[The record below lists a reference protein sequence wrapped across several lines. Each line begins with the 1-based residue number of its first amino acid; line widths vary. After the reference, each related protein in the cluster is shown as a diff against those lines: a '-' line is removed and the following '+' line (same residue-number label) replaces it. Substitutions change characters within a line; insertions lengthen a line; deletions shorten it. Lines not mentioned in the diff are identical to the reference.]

1 MQQLSK
7 KYIDSL
13 EDKIIAQ
20 TLDLPEKVIQF
31 GTGVLLRGLP
41 DYFINKANKRGLFG
55 GRVVVIKSTATG
67 DDSAFK
73 RQDGLYT
80 ICVRGIEKGKSIR
93 ENIISSAI
101 SRVLTAKSDWPQI
114 LTCARQKEVGIII
127 SNTTEV
133 GIRLVYESILDQPPS
148 SFPAKLLAILF
159 ERFNAFNGDP
169 STGMVILP
177 TELLPDNG
185 KKLKEILGELSVF
198 NKLSDSFNN
207 WLRDHNVFVNTL
219 VDCIVPG
226 KPGSN
231 EFYPEDH
238 TDPYTDELALITESY
253 RLWAIE
259 GDERVKKVL
268 SFAEA
273 DDRVKI
279 VADIGL
285 FRELKLRL
293 LNATHTLCSGL
304 AVIGG
309 ITTVNAA
316 MNNPVYESFIR
327 GLMLNEIAPA
337 IPYPIGEKVKYEFA
351 MDVLDRF
358 RNPDIYHP
366 WINITLQYSSKIK
379 MRVVPVL
386 VRHYELLQ
394 YPPPLIALGFA
405 AFIRF
410 MKSESSG
417 DGTFTGEVNGSTYLI
432 TDEQA
437 AYFHATWKAQP
448 KIDLV
453 VNILGNTGLWGMDLN
468 LLDGF
473 TAKVSGYLNFIN
485 DHGAGTAIESAAGS

>member
-1 MQQLSK
+1 MQQLSE
-7 KYIDSL
+7 KYINSL
-13 EDKIIAQ
+13 EDKTIAQ
-20 TLDLPEKVIQF
+20 TFDLPEKVIQF

-41 DYFINKANKRGLFG
+41 DYFINKANKQGLFG
-55 GRVVVIKSTATG
+55 GRVVVIKSTTSG

-101 SRVLTAKSDWPQI
+101 SRVLTAKSDWPQV
-114 LTCARQKEVGIII
+114 LACARQKEVGIII

-133 GIRLVYESILDQPPS
+133 GIRLVNESIQDQPPS

-169 STGMVILP
+169 STGMLILP

-185 KKLKEILGELSVF
+185 KKLKEILGELSLY

-207 WLRDHNVFVNTL
+207 WLSDHNVFASTL

-226 KPGSN
+226 KPESN

-238 TDPYTDELALITESY
+238 TDSYTDELALITESY

-259 GDERVKKVL
+259 GDERVKNVL
-268 SFAEA
+268 SFVEA

-279 VADIGL
+279 VPDIGL

-309 ITTVNAA
+309 IPTVNAA
-316 MNNPVYESFIR
+316 MHNPVYESFIR
-327 GLMLNEIAPA
+327 ELMVNEIAPA
-337 IPYPIGEKVKYEFA
+337 IPYPIDEKVKYEFA
-351 MDVLDRF
+351 IDVLDRF

-386 VRHYELLQ
+386 ARHYELFKN
-394 YPPPLIALGFA
+394 PPPLIALGFA

-410 MKSESSG
+410 MKSESSA
-417 DGTFTGEVNGSTYLI
+417 DGRFTGAVNGSTYLI

-437 AYFHATWKAQP
+437 AYFHDTWKTEP
-448 KIDLV
+448 KVGV
-453 VNILGNTGLWGMDLN
+453 VATILGNTGLWGMDLN
-468 LLDGF
+468 LFEGF
-473 TAKVSGYLNFIN
+473 AAKVNDYLNFIN
-485 DHGAGTAIESAAGS
+485 DHGASRAIESATS

>member
-1 MQQLSK
+1 MEPLSK
-7 KYIDSL
+7 KYINSL
-13 EDKIIAQ
+13 QDKIIAQ
-20 TLDLPEKVIQF
+20 TFDLPEKVIQF
-31 GTGVLLRGLP
+31 GAGVLLRGLP
-41 DYFINKANKRGLFG
+41 DYFINKANMQGLFG
-55 GRVVVIKSTATG
+55 GRVVVVKSTTAG
-67 DDSAFK
+67 DDSAFS

-93 ENIISSAI
+93 EDIISSAI
-101 SRVLTAKSDWPQI
+101 SRVLTAKSDWPEI
-114 LTCARQKEVGIII
+114 LACARQKDVGIII

-133 GIRLVYESILDQPPS
+133 GIRLVNESITDQPPS

-169 STGMVILP
+169 SKGMVILP
-177 TELLPDNG
+177 TELISDNG
-185 KKLKEILGELSVF
+185 KKLKEILGELSAF

-207 WLRDHNVFVNTL
+207 WLRDHNVFASTL

-226 KPGSN
+226 KPESTM
-231 EFYPEDH
+231 FHHEDQ
-238 TDPYTDELALITESY
+238 TDSYADELALITESY

-259 GDERVKKVL
+259 GDERVKTVL

-279 VADIGL
+279 VPDIGL
-285 FRELKLRL
+285 YRELKLRL

-309 ITTVNAA
+309 VTTVNAA
-316 MNNPVYESFIR
+316 MHHPVYESFIR
-327 GLMLNEIAPA
+327 RLMVNEIAPA
-337 IPYPIGEKVKYEFA
+337 IPYPIDEKVKNEFA
-351 MDVLDRF
+351 IDVLDRF

-379 MRVVPVL
+379 MRVVPIL
-386 VRHYELLQ
+386 VRHYELLK
-394 YPPPLIALGFA
+394 YPPSLIALGFA

-410 MKSESSG
+410 MRSESSG

-437 AYFHATWKAQP
+437 EYFSATWKAQP
-448 KIDLV
+448 KDTLV
-453 VNILGNTGLWGMDLN
+453 ATILGNTDLWGLDLN

-473 TAKVSGYLNFIN
+473 TAKVNDYLDFIN
-485 DHGAGTAIESAAGS
+485 DHGAGRAIEAATN